1 MHMPS
6 EPSAVAI
13 LERLAPQRWP
23 LPLDLLPEETA
34 LVGGAV
40 RDALLDRLK
49 PQPDLDLVVPSD
61 ALDLTRTLAK
71 RLGGSCVVLDQ
82 ERDMARLVLEGWTV
96 DIARQDGPSLEADL
110 GRRDYRLNAIALPLQ
125 RPEQLID
132 PTGGL
137 TDLRQRRLTAVR
149 ESNLTDDPLRLLRG
163 LRLIAE
169 IPLSLDPI
177 TADWM
182 QLHRQQLTRAAPER
196 ILAELQKLVAGPL
209 ADQALVQLSELELVQ
224 PWAAGQP
231 LPTSED
237 AIQLTADER
246 EQALPLA
253 RLTALV
259 SDQGL
264 EQLKASR
271 VLRQR
276 CQRLRRWQHQLPQD
290 PEMLAEAER
299 LQLHLDLDRD
309 LPALVLQLDP
319 TLQSRWLQRWRDSED
334 PLFHPANPVDGTT
347 LQRELNLTPG
357 PGLGMLLMHLRQER
371 AFGRLHGRDDALQE
385 AHRWSKRNRDAL

>member
-1 MHMPS
+1 MHMHS
-6 EPSAVAI
+6 EPSALAI

-23 LPLDLLPEETA
+23 LPLDLLPKETA

-209 ADQALVQLSELELVQ
+209 ADQALVQLCELELVQ

-237 AIQLTADER
+237 TIQLTADER

-259 SDQGL
+259 SDHGL

-271 VLRQR
+271 FLRQR

-347 LQRELNLTPG
+347 LQRELNLSPG

>member
-6 EPSAVAI
+6 EPSALAI

-71 RLGGSCVVLDQ
+71 HLGGSCVVLDQ

-96 DIARQDGPSLEADL
+96 DIAQQDGPSLEADL

-182 QLHRQQLTRAAPER
+182 KLHRQQLTRAAPER

-237 AIQLTADER
+237 AIQLKADER

-290 PEMLAEAER
+290 PEMLTEAER

-371 AFGRLHGRDDALQE
+371 AFGRLHSRDDAIQE

>member
-6 EPSAVAI
+6 EPSALAI

-82 ERDMARLVLEGWTV
+82 ERDMARLVLGGWTV
-96 DIARQDGPSLEADL
+96 DIARQDGATLEADL
-110 GRRDYRLNAIALPLQ
+110 GRRDYRLNAIALPLH

-137 TDLRQRRLTAVR
+137 MDIRQRRLTAVR

-163 LRLIAE
+163 LRLMAE

-231 LPTSED
+231 PPSSDD

-246 EQALPLA
+246 DQALPLA
-253 RLTALV
+253 RLTALI
-259 SDQGL
+259 SDRGL

-290 PEMLAEAER
+290 PALLAEAQR

-319 TLQSRWLQRWRDSED
+319 TLQSRWLQRWRDPED

-347 LQRELNLTPG
+347 LQRELNLAPG

-371 AFGRLHGRDDALQE
+371 AFGRLNSRDAALQE
-385 AHRWSKRNRDAL
+385 AQRWSKRNRDAL

>member
-6 EPSAVAI
+6 EPSALAI

-96 DIARQDGPSLEADL
+96 DIAQQDGPSLEADL